1 MVLFE
6 ILGPIVDL
14 ITSQI
19 SQLGYAGIFVLM
31 VLESALIPI
40 PSEIIMPFSGFLV
53 SENKLDFTATV
64 LAGSI
69 GNLVGSVAT
78 YYLGRKIRRDI
89 FLKYGKFFFF
99 RKDHLE
105 FTERMFQKHGSK
117 IAFIGRLLPGIRTY
131 VSLPAGI
138 GNTPFKKFML
148 YTFAGSIIW
157 NVLLVYAGIQL
168 GENWKNI
175 DRYSPILDVIAVAVV
190 VGLVIWFVRGSKRFK
205 DEKNR

>member
-78 YYLGRKIRRDI
+78 YYLGRKIRRDL

-99 RKDHLE
+99 RKEHLE

-138 GNTPFKKFML
+138 GNTPIKKFML
-148 YTFAGSIIW
+148 YTFVGSVIW

-168 GENWKNI
+168 GVNWKNI

-205 DEKNR
+205 DEKK

>member
-1 MVLFE
+1 LVLIE
-6 ILGPIVDL
+6 ILGPLVDF

-19 SQLGYAGIFVLM
+19 SELGYIGIFALM
-31 VLESALIPI
+31 VLESALVPI

-53 SENKLDFTATV
+53 SEKKLDFAGTV

-89 FLKYGKFFFF
+89 FLKYGKFLFF
-99 RKDHLE
+99 RENHLE
-105 FTERMFQKHGSK
+105 FAERMFQKHGSK
-117 IAFIGRLLPGIRTY
+117 IAFIGRLLPAIRTY

-138 GNTPFKKFML
+138 GNTPFKKFVL
-148 YTFAGSIIW
+148 YTFAGSLIW
-157 NVLLVYAGIQL
+157 NVILVYVGIQL

-175 DRYSPILDVIAVAVV
+175 DRYSPVLDVIAAVV
-190 VGLVIWFVRGSKRFK
+190 GVGLIIWFVRGSKRFK
-205 DEKNR
+205 NGRK

>member
-1 MVLFE
+1 LVLFE
-6 ILGPIVDL
+6 ILGPVVDL

-19 SQLGYAGIFVLM
+19 SQLGYVGIFVLM

-53 SENKLDFTATV
+53 SENKLDFVGTV

-78 YYLGRKIRRDI
+78 YFLGRKIRRDI
-89 FLKYGKFFFF
+89 FLKYGKFLFF
-99 RKDHLE
+99 RRNHLE
-105 FTERMFQKHGSK
+105 FAERMFQKHGSK
-117 IAFIGRLLPGIRTY
+117 LAFIGRLLPAIRTY

-138 GNTPFKKFML
+138 GNTPFKRFVL
-148 YTFAGSIIW
+148 YTFAGSLIW
-157 NVLLVYAGIQL
+157 NILLVYAGIQL

-175 DRYSPILDVIAVAVV
+175 DRYSPVLDVIAAAVAV
-190 VGLVIWFVRGSKRFK
+190 GLIIWFVLGSKRFK
-205 DEKNR
+205 NDKK

>member
-1 MVLFE
+1 LVLFE
-6 ILGPIVDL
+6 ILGPVVDL

-19 SQLGYAGIFVLM
+19 SQLGYVGIFVLM

-53 SENKLDFTATV
+53 SENKLDFVGTV

-78 YYLGRKIRRDI
+78 YFLGRKIRRDI
-89 FLKYGKFFFF
+89 FLKYGKFLFF
-99 RKDHLE
+99 RRNHLE
-105 FTERMFQKHGSK
+105 FAERMFQKHGSK
-117 IAFIGRLLPGIRTY
+117 LAFIGRLLPAIRTY

-138 GNTPFKKFML
+138 GNTPFKRFVL
-148 YTFAGSIIW
+148 YTFAGSLIW
-157 NVLLVYAGIQL
+157 NILLVYVGIQL

-175 DRYSPILDVIAVAVV
+175 DRYSPVLDVIAAAVAV
-190 VGLVIWFVRGSKRFK
+190 GLIIWFVRGSNRFK
-205 DEKNR
+205 NDKK

>member
-1 MVLFE
+1 LVLFE
-6 ILGPIVDL
+6 ILGPVVDL

-19 SQLGYAGIFVLM
+19 SQLGYVGIFVLM

-53 SENKLDFTATV
+53 SENKLDFVGTV

-78 YYLGRKIRRDI
+78 YFLGRKIRRDI
-89 FLKYGKFFFF
+89 FLKYGKFLFF
-99 RKDHLE
+99 RRNHLE
-105 FTERMFQKHGSK
+105 FAERMFQKHGSK
-117 IAFIGRLLPGIRTY
+117 LAFIGRLLPAIRTY

-138 GNTPFKKFML
+138 GNTPFKRFVL
-148 YTFAGSIIW
+148 YTFAGSLIW
-157 NVLLVYAGIQL
+157 NILLVYAGIQL

-175 DRYSPILDVIAVAVV
+175 DRYSPVLDVIAAAVAV
-190 VGLVIWFVRGSKRFK
+190 GLIIWFVRGSNRFK
-205 DEKNR
+205 NHKK